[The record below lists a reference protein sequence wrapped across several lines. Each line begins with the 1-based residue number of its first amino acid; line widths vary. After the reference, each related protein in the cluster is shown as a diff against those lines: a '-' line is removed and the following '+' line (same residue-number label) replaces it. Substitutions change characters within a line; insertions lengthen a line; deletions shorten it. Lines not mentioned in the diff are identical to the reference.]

1 MREQVRKMREEDTI
15 NLERERSVKR
25 VLHRMIST
33 SRIESSNA
41 TRFPIDCFQVER
53 WLSPL
58 GGHIG

>member
-1 MREQVRKMREEDTI
+1 MREEDTI